1 MGIFKRA
8 IRDKLRFP
16 SYLLKAHFFSV
27 LKVFHIFNILGPTSQ
42 ACQGVNNLHFTA
54 SSSNAVADERSA
66 MLSLF
71 DTLCTM
77 LAHHNIGNMAN
88 DVCTVLVPL

>member
-1 MGIFKRA
+1 MKSER
-8 IRDKLRFP
+8 
-16 SYLLKAHFFSV
+16 
-27 LKVFHIFNILGPTSQ
+27 VFYIFNILGPTGQ

-54 SSSNAVADERSA
+54 SFSNAVAVERSA
-66 MLSLF
+66 TLSLF

-88 DVCTVLVPL
+88 DVCTVLVLL